1 MVRDHPAPPRLLS
14 GLKAI
19 GAHLDLSARLVLA
32 CYRSGAPIRRLG
44 SGRGSRYLA
53 EAGELDRWV
62 RTSANKREQPASI
75 AN

>member
-1 MVRDHPAPPRLLS
+1 MRDHPAPPRLLS

-19 GAHLDLSARLVLA
+19 AAHLDLSARLVLA

-53 EAGELDRWV
+53 EAGELERWL
-62 RTSANKREQPASI
+62 RTSANKRDHPSTI
-75 AN
+75 AI